1 MRAKSLWRIAYGW
14 DEEGESNGGWRI
26 STSKDKKKMA
36 FRFETLEIWQ
46 MAKEYATRVYAVTA
60 KFPRHEDY
68 GLKSQLNRAV
78 NSIVLN
84 IAEGTAKTSN
94 KAFDYHL
101 EIALGSTFEV
111 VAGAFLA
118 KDRAYI
124 TENEHSAFYEEGQ
137 RLAKS
142 INAFRNTLLIS

>member
-1 MRAKSLWRIAYGW
+1 
-14 DEEGESNGGWRI
+14 
-26 STSKDKKKMA
+26 MA

-46 MAKEYATRVYAVTA
+46 IAKEYATRVYVVTA

-68 GLKSQLNRAV
+68 GLKPQLNRAV
-78 NSIVLN
+78 NSTALN
-84 IAEGTAKTSN
+84 IAEGTAKPSN

-118 KDRAYI
+118 KDRAYL
-124 TENEHSAFYEEGQ
+124 TEVERDSLHENGQ

-142 INAFRNTLLIS
+142 MNAFRNTGFLSRF

>member
-1 MRAKSLWRIAYGW
+1 
-14 DEEGESNGGWRI
+14 
-26 STSKDKKKMA
+26 MA

-46 MAKEYATRVYAVTA
+46 MAKDYAAKVYAITA

-78 NSIVLN
+78 NSISLN
-84 IAEGTAKTSN
+84 IAECTAKNSH
-94 KAFDYHL
+94 KAFGHHL

-111 VAGAFLA
+111 VAGSFLA
-118 KDRAYI
+118 KDRQYV
-124 TENEHSAFYEEGQ
+124 TEVEHETLYEDGQ

-142 INAFRNTLLIS
+142 VNAFRNTLMVP

>member
-1 MRAKSLWRIAYGW
+1 
-14 DEEGESNGGWRI
+14 
-26 STSKDKKKMA
+26 
-36 FRFETLEIWQ
+36 
-46 MAKEYATRVYAVTA
+46 MAKEYATKVYAVTA

-78 NSIVLN
+78 NSIAVN
-84 IAEGTAKTSN
+84 IAEGTAKNSN
-94 KAFDYHL
+94 KVFDYHL

-111 VAGAFLA
+111 VAGGFLA
-118 KDRAYI
+118 KDRGYI
-124 TENEHSAFYEEGQ
+124 TEAEYGALYENGQ

>member
-1 MRAKSLWRIAYGW
+1 
-14 DEEGESNGGWRI
+14 
-26 STSKDKKKMA
+26 
-36 FRFETLEIWQ
+36 
-46 MAKEYATRVYAVTA
+46 MAKEYAARVYAATA

-68 GLKSQLNRAV
+68 GWKSQLNRAV
-78 NSIVLN
+78 NSIALN
-84 IAEGTAKTSN
+84 IAEGTAKNSN

-124 TENEHSAFYEEGQ
+124 SEVERSALYEDGQ

-142 INAFRNTLLIS
+142 INAFRNTLSMS